1 MTMMRPHEI
10 KATYLARKAI
20 VYLRQSTPEQVQ
32 NNQGST
38 AAQLGQRR
46 YAEEWGW
53 PADAIEIIDTDLGL
67 SGTATAHRSG
77 YLRLVEAIKAG
88 AVGVVLV
95 SDHTRLG
102 RNLEEW
108 LAFLTECACHDV
120 LIANDGKIIDAADQG
135 ALLSTRMLALVGEY
149 ENAARREHIRRGIDA
164 KVAAGRAV
172 TKPPTGYVAV
182 GDGAWE
188 LDVPSVQ
195 APINAVFSTFLEKRS
210 CAQTVRALRKLG
222 IRIPRRPP
230 GKPLRWVEPT
240 VGVVRQILKNER
252 YTGSYHY
259 REQVTD
265 PVRGRNARGQLRV
278 RRARDEERIA
288 VPNHHPP
295 YVDDEQWREIQ
306 EILRLHAPCAE
317 RRNLG
322 PGSALL
328 QGIVR
333 CGLHADRAMAVGY
346 KPARRDGRRS
356 HNYYCSGD
364 YRSGGEQCGHTAGRI
379 LDEAVV
385 RVILDRL
392 APPSLHEIRAAWE
405 QVRRS
410 ELGGRRLVQM
420 QLNQARQTAVEIEHH
435 YMHADPVNRLV
446 AQQLESKLEAAMR
459 EIKRLEGDLHAAK
472 CEPSI
477 FTESAFDELT
487 DLCADLPRLFWAPT
501 TTHEERKEVVR
512 TLVKTVIVEERSPE
526 VIHAR
531 VVWADGAPDSCVA
544 ARLFRYAHRMVV
556 ELAAGGSSA
565 REIAER
571 LNELQLTVLRGGPW
585 SEQAV
590 KGFLE
595 RRLRGAGRATSG
607 PEPTDRTV
615 AGPVA
620 RRVEHAP
627 AR

>member
-1 MTMMRPHEI
+1 MTIARPHEI
-10 KATYLARKAI
+10 KATHLARRAV

-32 NNQGST
+32 SNQGST

-53 PADAIEIIDTDLGL
+53 PADAIEIIDSDLGL
-67 SGTATAHRSG
+67 SGAAAAHRPG
-77 YLRLVEAIKAG
+77 YRRLVEQIKEG

-95 SDHTRLG
+95 SDYTRLG

-108 LAFLTECACHDV
+108 LAFLTECARHGV

-149 ENAARREHIRRGIDA
+149 ENAARREHIRRGIAA
-164 KVAAGRAV
+164 KVAAGKAV
-172 TKPPTGYVAV
+172 TAAPAGYVSV

-195 APINAVFSTFLEKRS
+195 TALNAVFRTFLEERS
-210 CAQTVRALRKLG
+210 CARTVRALRKLG
-222 IRIPRRPP
+222 VRIPRRPP

-278 RRARDEERIA
+278 RRARDEERIV

-295 YVDDEQWREIQ
+295 YIDYEQWREIQ
-306 EILRLHAPCAE
+306 EILRLHAPSAE

-322 PGSALL
+322 PAAAVL
-328 QGIVR
+328 QGVVR
-333 CGLHADRAMAVGY
+333 CGLHTNQAMSVGY
-346 KPARRDGRRS
+346 KSARRDGRRA
-356 HNYYCSGD
+356 HNYYCVGN
-364 YRSGGEQCGHTAGRI
+364 YRRGGEQCGHTAGRI

-392 APPSLHEIRAAWE
+392 APPSLHEIHAAWE

-410 ELGGRRLVQM
+410 ELGGRHLVQM

-446 AQQLESKLEAAMR
+446 AHRLESKLEAAMR
-459 EIKRLEGDLHAAK
+459 EIERLEGDLHAAK
-472 CEPSI
+472 SEPSI
-477 FTESAFDELT
+477 LTESAFDELT
-487 DLCADLPRLFWAPT
+487 ELCADLPQLFWAPT
-501 TTHEERKEVVR
+501 TTHEERKEIVR
-512 TLVKTVIVEERSPE
+512 TFVKTVIVEERSPE

-531 VVWADGAPDSCVA
+531 IVWADGAPDSCVE
-544 ARLFRYAHRMVV
+544 ARLFRYAHRMIV
-556 ELAAGGSSA
+556 ELAAEGSCA
-565 REIAER
+565 GEIAER
-571 LNELQLTVLRGGPW
+571 LNELQLMVLRGGPW

-595 RRLRGAGRATSG
+595 RRVRGAGRATSR
-607 PEPTDRTV
+607 PEPTDRAV

-620 RRVEHAP
+620 RLVENVP